1 MPASTP
7 SSGAR
12 GVVSTFT
19 LVSLPFQ
26 SRQRSV
32 KVPPISTAKRPLSFT
47 FPTIFYA
54 AVCWMLP
61 PR

>member
-32 KVPPISTAKRPLSFT
+32 KVPPISTANRAFS
-47 FPTIFYA
+47 ICSYA